1 LLEATDCANK
11 SIVLVS
17 AFPVGQS
24 VARRVFYWVSREFSQ
39 AATSAQRQRVMPCVM
54 RIGFGKLGLFLANA
68 HTWDLEQFRWLA
80 KWWSVANP
88 DFEFSIIRFL
98 VYLIEQFGQI

>member
-24 VARRVFYWVSREFSQ
+24 VARRVF
-39 AATSAQRQRVMPCVM
+39 
-54 RIGFGKLGLFLANA
+54 
-68 HTWDLEQFRWLA
+68 
-80 KWWSVANP
+80 
-88 DFEFSIIRFL
+88 SIFD
-98 VYLIEQFGQI
+98 